1 MTDLDSWAM
10 TVALDLGVT
19 TNIDRD
25 LILDVA
31 RDAAHG
37 VARPAAPITTYLLGM
52 AVAGGANLHT
62 AAERIRVLAEGW
74 VPDEAEPP
82 VSLETLDI

>member
-52 AVAGGANLHT
+52 AVAGGANPHT

-74 VPDEAEPP
+74 VPDDAEPP
-82 VSLETLDI
+82 VTLDI